1 MSDIYDFL
9 PEEFNDKY
17 DQTENP
23 SWTRNFANN
32 IGTPFIVRQNNIPV
46 VFKEIVPEYKTEKQ
60 KELGDF
66 LSQWGN
72 TYDLKLPLKL
82 SDEQID
88 EIFDGRDYGDDIL
101 DFMISKGYI
110 KPVYKQGG
118 VLKAQNGTP
127 SFVTPMTNQFTTKL
141 MEFLEKYRRKGP
153 APQKAIGPAVW
164 AYNKSSKIADDGGK
178 IS

>member
-9 PEEFNDKY
+9 PEDFNNKY
-17 DQTENP
+17 DQTKNP

-60 KELGDF
+60 RQLGDF

-72 TYDLKLPLKL
+72 TYDLKLPLRL

-101 DFMISKGYI
+101 DFMIDKGYI
-110 KPVYKQGG
+110 KPVYKSGG
-118 VLKAQNGTP
+118 ILKAQHGFDLSRLN
-127 SFVTPMTNQFTTKL
+127 
-141 MEFLEKYRRKGP
+141 
-153 APQKAIGPAVW
+153 
-164 AYNKSSKIADDGGK
+164 
-178 IS
+178 